1 MSSKLFLT
9 NSQISLNQDK
19 HRKQNEKVKELKTE
33 NESCKS
39 CINKISKGHMNYCI
53 VKDKFIQLYNI
64 CHEHT
69 KEKSNG

>member
-39 CINKISKGHMNYCI
+39 CINKIYKGHMY
-53 VKDKFIQLYNI
+53 
-64 CHEHT
+64 
-69 KEKSNG
+69 